1 MPEPTD
7 MIIPML
13 QELRSKMTTIE
24 TKIDRHQDE
33 TRAPFASLD
42 AGHKPI
48 RQAMGADTLM
58 AKFLLGDFEERLAL
72 IERRLETL
80 AAKPG

>member
-7 MIIPML
+7 MIVPML
-13 QELRSKMTTIE
+13 QELRSRMTAIE
-24 TKIDRHQDE
+24 DKIDRHQDE
-33 TRAPFASLD
+33 TRAAFASLD
-42 AGHKPI
+42 ARHKAI

-72 IERRLETL
+72 VEKRLELLTP
-80 AAKPG
+80 KPS